1 MKKWIVGLMTI
12 CLLCLFSG
20 CTGPQTET
28 AREKESRKVTI
39 ENTDTQGTP
48 EVESDKDSA
57 SDTSAP
63 YPGDPSGSETEK
75 EEEKTEMGL
84 HLKLGTHDVTVEWE
98 DNESVRALAELAAG
112 GLSVSMSRYGGFEQ
126 VGPLGKSLPRNDTRL
141 TTSPGDIVLYSGNQI
156 VIFYGSNEWSY
167 TRLGKIKGLTED
179 NLREILGQN
188 DIMITLTT
196 GESTK

>member
-1 MKKWIVGLMTI
+1 MKKWIVGLMTF

-84 HLKLGTHDVTVEWE
+84 HLKLGTHDVPVEWE
-98 DNESVRALAELAAG
+98 DTESVRALAELAAG
-112 GLSVSMSRYGGFEQ
+112 GLSVSMSRYGGFEHGCRC
-126 VGPLGKSLPRNDTRL
+126 V
-141 TTSPGDIVLYSGNQI
+141 TSAILFCNIHDLHHS
-156 VIFYGSNEWSY
+156 FY
-167 TRLGKIKGLTED
+167 IKGA
-179 NLREILGQN
+179 ISF
-188 DIMITLTT
+188 MTLPI
-196 GESTK
+196 SL